1 MSERKLRV
9 AVIIGSVRSGRF
21 GPAPADWIA
30 AEAAKRDDLDV
41 DVIDLAKAW
50 LPDVLPATAGT
61 PAPQAVQDLAP
72 WLDASDAF
80 VIVTPE
86 YNHSFPA
93 SLKNAI
99 DWYVDEWKAK
109 PVGFVSYGGIA
120 GGLRAVEQLRQI
132 FPGLHAVTVRD
143 SVAFPDGREQFDHR
157 GRPSDPEGPLAAAT
171 SMLDQLAWWGR
182 LLRDARA
189 EGAYPG

>member
-1 MSERKLRV
+1 MPERRLRV

-50 LPDVLPATAGT
+50 LPDVLPEAAES
-61 PAPQAVQDLAP
+61 PAPHAVRDLAP
-72 WLDASDAF
+72 WLAASDAF

-120 GGLRAVEQLRQI
+120 GGLRAVAQLRQI
-132 FPGLHAVTVRD
+132 FPGLHAITVRD
-143 SVAFPDGREQFDHR
+143 SVAFPDCREQFDDR
-157 GRPSDPEGPLAAAT
+157 GRPMDPEGLLAAAT
-171 SMLDQLAWWGR
+171 SMLDQLTWWGR

>member
-50 LPDVLPATAGT
+50 LPDVLPATAGS
-61 PAPQAVQDLAP
+61 PAPQAVRDLAP

-99 DWYVDEWKAK
+99 DWYADEWKAK

-120 GGLRAVEQLRQI
+120 GGLRAVAQLRQI
-132 FPGLHAVTVRD
+132 FPDCTPSRCATRSLSLTAGSSSTTRAARRTPRAP
-143 SVAFPDGREQFDHR
+143 SP
-157 GRPSDPEGPLAAAT
+157 RPRRCST
-171 SMLDQLAWWGR
+171 S
-182 LLRDARA
+182 
-189 EGAYPG
+189 

>member
-41 DVIDLAKAW
+41 DVIDLARAW

-93 SLKNAI
+93 SL
-99 DWYVDEWKAK
+99 
-109 PVGFVSYGGIA
+109 
-120 GGLRAVEQLRQI
+120 
-132 FPGLHAVTVRD
+132 
-143 SVAFPDGREQFDHR
+143 

-171 SMLDQLAWWGR
+171 SMLDQLTWWGR

>member
-1 MSERKLRV
+1 MSERRLRV

-21 GPAPADWIA
+21 GPAPANWIA

-41 DVIDLAKAW
+41 DVIDLAKVW
-50 LPDVLPATAGT
+50 LPDVLPETAEA

-72 WLDASDAF
+72 WLAASDAF

-99 DWYVDEWKAK
+99 DWYVEEWKAK
-109 PVGFVSYGGIA
+109 PVAFVSYGGIA
-120 GGLRAVEQLRQI
+120 GGLRAVAHLREI

-143 SVAFPDGREQFDHR
+143 SVAFPDCWEQFDDQ
-157 GRPSDPEGPLAAAT
+157 GQPKDPEGPLAAAA
-171 SMLDQLAWWGR
+171 SMLDQLAWWGH
-182 LLRDARA
+182 LLKDARA
-189 EGAYPG
+189 EKSYPG